1 MLKSPH
7 QGRVIGGHT
16 PFDDDISMFGQQ
28 MEHTIPDLVFPD
40 EPVSSLF
47 QPEQDP
53 PFSLLMVLVN
63 EQEMYMALVSLGSF
77 RPRRLQILLTVLS
90 VTCAA
95 SAISLFECLPNI
107 SSTRTHVWKL
117 FLPTVDLTSSISCAL
132 RLTVLM
138 LTLSLWER
146 TLSDRIAKFTTSSSS
161 ISSVHSILCLGMSVV
176 DDSGVAH
183 EFSADPFTPVLPLLT
198 FISI

>member
-1 MLKSPH
+1 MLPLMTIYPCSASRRNTRFLTLSFPMNLSVLCSSPN
-7 QGRVIGGHT
+7 RIR
-16 PFDDDISMFGQQ
+16 
-28 MEHTIPDLVFPD
+28 L
-40 EPVSSLF
+40 
-47 QPEQDP
+47 
-53 PFSLLMVLVN
+53 FSLLMVFVN
-63 EQEMYMALVSLGSF
+63 EQEMYMPLVSLGSF
-77 RPRRLQILLTVLS
+77 RPKRLQILLTVLS

-95 SAISLFECLPNI
+95 SAISLFECFPNI

-183 EFSADPFTPVLPLLT
+183 EFSADPFTPVMPLLT